1 MLGLLTPESLIDGF
15 LVGLICGVIPLY
27 FSAGR
32 NRLKLGF
39 GAVLGCAIS
48 GVLLGLLLAIP
59 VGVLFLWLIF
69 RRSEEVPFEVQ
80 ARNRRLVII
89 VLAVLGVF
97 VAGYLTW
104 SHYSG
109 EPVYCGGS
117 NSCELV
123 NSSRFAYLGPIPVAL
138 IGLTGFLIILVLSLI
153 PQKEDRQWPMLL
165 IFGGA
170 LIGTLF
176 QWYLFYIEVAVLRA
190 ICYWCVASQ
199 TIITLIFLLSFPRR
213 ALAVEEAEA
222 DRLRPNPSLFPKRGL
237 LHQRGGPRFVYG
249 PPKRSIAGES
259 PRINMIQT

>member
-1 MLGLLTPESLIDGF
+1 MLFHAIENIMLGLLTPDSLIEGF

-27 FSAGR
+27 FSAGQ

-39 GAVLGCAIS
+39 AAVAACVVS
-48 GVLLGLLLAIP
+48 GLLLGLLLAIP
-59 VGVLFLWLIF
+59 AAGIFLWLIF
-69 RRSEEVPFEVQ
+69 RNRVEVPFEVQ
-80 ARNRRLVII
+80 TQNRRRVII
-89 VLAVLGVF
+89 VLTVLGIF
-97 VAGYLTW
+97 VAGYLAW
-104 SHYSG
+104 SHFSG

-138 IGLTGFLIILVLSLI
+138 IGLIGYLIILVLSLI
-153 PQKEDRQWPMLL
+153 PPKEDRQWPMLL

-170 LIGTLF
+170 LIGVLL

-213 ALAVEEAEA
+213 VPDLEEAEA
-222 DRLRPNPSLFPKRGL
+222 DRM
-237 LHQRGGPRFVYG
+237 
-249 PPKRSIAGES
+249 AE
-259 PRINMIQT
+259 

>member
-1 MLGLLTPESLIDGF
+1 MFGLLTPDSLIDGF
-15 LVGLICGVIPLY
+15 LVGLICGVIPLF
-27 FSAGR
+27 FSTGK

-39 GAVLGCAIS
+39 GGLLACVIS
-48 GVLLGLLLAIP
+48 GLLLGLLLAIP
-59 VGVLFLWLIF
+59 VAGVFLWLIF
-69 RRSEEVPFEVQ
+69 RHSTEVPFEVQ

-89 VLAVLGVF
+89 VLAVLGIF

-123 NSSRFAYLGPIPVAL
+123 NNSRFAFIGNFPVSL
-138 IGLTGFLIILVLSLI
+138 IGLTGYVIILALSLI
-153 PQKEDRQWPMLL
+153 PPKEDRQWPALL

-170 LIGTLF
+170 LIGVIL

-190 ICYWCVASQ
+190 ICYWCVTSQ

-213 ALAVEEAEA
+213 APDVEEAEA
-222 DRLRPNPSLFPKRGL
+222 DR
-237 LHQRGGPRFVYG
+237 VT
-249 PPKRSIAGES
+249 E
-259 PRINMIQT
+259 